1 MVALET
7 IRASNSRIASTLPL
21 GLVAIFVG
29 ATNGVGEATV
39 RQFAKYASA
48 PRVYL
53 IGRSQ
58 DAGTRIVNEC
68 RALNAKGEFT
78 FISKDTSLMRNV
90 DEICETIKQ
99 KEKSVNLLFLTIGT
113 LQTGKTTVEGLH
125 YPAAIAVHARNR
137 FINNLL
143 PLINNATSLRRVISV
158 FIATLEGEIQL
169 DDFQGWHM
177 KLMANRDHAASITT
191 LSLESHHKDNPK
203 VSFVHNFPGVI
214 KSGITRGTSGVV
226 LTALKAVV
234 RIFGSLFYMPA
245 EETGDRHVFLS
256 TSARYSAGEKDEAA
270 GVPLSVAPDLSFA
283 RGTDGKLASG
293 VYSINASG
301 ESAGEKV
308 EEALAS
314 LRSRG
319 MTEKVMDTINTDIEK
334 ALAANTKA

>member
-7 IRASNSRIASTLPL
+7 IRASNSRIASTLPS

-137 FINNLL
+137 FITNLL
-143 PLINNATSLRRVISV
+143 PLIKNATSLRRVISV
-158 FIATLEGEIQL
+158 FIATLEGEIQM

-191 LSLESHHKDNPK
+191 LSLESHHKDNPN

-234 RIFGSLFYMPA
+234 RIFGSLLYMPA
-245 EETGDRHVFLS
+245 EEAGDRHVFLS
-256 TSARYSAGEKDEAA
+256 TSARYCAGEKDEAA

-308 EEALAS
+308 DDALAS

-334 ALAANTKA
+334 ALAANIKA

>member
-7 IRASNSRIASTLPL
+7 IRASNSRIASTLPS

-78 FISKDTSLMRNV
+78 FISEDTSLMRNV

-143 PLINNATSLRRVISV
+143 PLINNATSLRRVIS
-158 FIATLEGEIQL
+158 IQM

-234 RIFGSLFYMPA
+234 RIFGSLLYMPA
-245 EETGDRHVFLS
+245 EEAGDRHVFLS
-256 TSARYSAGEKDEAA
+256 TSARYCAGEKDETA

-301 ESAGEKV
+301 ESAGVKV
-308 EEALAS
+308 EDALAS

-319 MTEKVMDTINTDIEK
+319 MTQKVMDTINTDIEK
-334 ALAANTKA
+334 ALATKTKA